1 MGRILNTKQE
11 RFAQLVAMNVPA
23 IQAYAEAGYDNA
35 DFAAENARK
44 LRNKRHVKAR
54 IEELSAST
62 DDMVELRRAMLD
74 EFYVLVLKTDRVDIY
89 DDKARLRP
97 LDELRPEHR
106 ALIEGI
112 DTKVSQYG
120 ETKNLIMPSKLVA
133 AGQLAKLHGLDRPTK
148 IAPTNPTGDGPAE
161 VNLNTTD
168 EDRTRA
174 LQAFLARAAI
184 KGKVA

>member
-1 MGRILNTKQE
+1 MPRLLNDKQE
-11 RFAQLVAMNVPA
+11 RFAQLVAVSVPVS
-23 IQAYAEAGYDNA
+23 QAYMEAGFEGGDYAAKNA
-35 DFAAENARK
+35 SK
-44 LRNKRHVKAR
+44 LKNKPKVRAR

-120 ETKNLIMPSKLVA
+120 ETKNLIMPSKLSA
-133 AGQLAKLHGLDRPTK
+133 AAQLAKLHGLDRPTK
-148 IAPTNPTGDGPAE
+148 ATLTNPEGDGPMQVIE
-161 VNLNTTD
+161 IVRFTD
-168 EDRTRA
+168 PKNPSST
-174 LQAFLARAAI
+174 
-184 KGKVA
+184 